1 MKKPIPIQD
10 ALLKIMRIT
19 VVQIILAA
27 ICSVSSYGFE
37 SFGQGV
43 LDNKITLEVD
53 DMDIKTVLNEIE
65 KKVPVK
71 FAYRLR
77 LFEDREHISVSF
89 QNTALRDILNH
100 LAGTKVTYEVVGDQI
115 IFGPSTAHAVTPGS
129 GVPKA
134 ITGVVTDETDS
145 PMPGVNVLVKGTNI
159 GTTTDVQGEFVLE
172 ATDTDVLIV
181 TFIGYL
187 KEEVP
192 IGAQTRL
199 RIRLMPDVQSL
210 GEVVVV
216 AFGEQKKQDV
226 VGSVTTIRPSE
237 LKVPSSN
244 LTTALAGR
252 VAGVIAYQRNG
263 EPGQDNADFFIRGVT
278 SFGYKKDPLILIDGI
293 ELTTQDLARL
303 QPDDIESFSILKDAT
318 ASALYG
324 TRAANG
330 VILIKTKE
338 GKSGTPTIKFRLEN
352 SISTPTR
359 NVELADPVTYMKLQ
373 NEAVLTRD
381 PLQPLPY
388 SQDKIDNTVPGS
400 GSLIYPSTD
409 WRQELM
415 RDYTMNQ
422 RVNLNVSGGGPIAR
436 YYVAGAFLQDNGIL
450 KVDKRNN
457 FNNNIK
463 LKTYSLRSNINVNL
477 SKSTEM
483 IIRLSGAFDE
493 YTGPVYGGA
502 DMYRRIM
509 RANPVR
515 FPAYYPVD
523 NEHIY
528 VKHIMFG
535 NYDAGNYTNPYADMV
550 RGYKDFSRSNMIA
563 QFEIKQDLSS
573 LIKGLTFNTMVNT
586 SRYTYFDVNRFYN
599 PFWYQMQNYDARTGE
614 YSIGVINPNGG
625 TEYLGYFEGPKT
637 INSVLYLQ
645 STLNYSHQFAKHSVN
660 GLLVYIMR
668 EARNANAGDLQASL
682 PFRNLGLSGRATYT
696 YDNRYFLEFNF
707 GYNGTERF
715 YNSKRFGFFPSAGI
729 AWTASNEAFFEPYKR
744 TINNL
749 RFRAT
754 YGLVGNDA
762 IGNESDRFLYLSNV
776 NMDAANRAATF
787 GRDFTYT
794 RNGISV
800 SRYSDPTITWETAR
814 KANYAIELGLFEN
827 INFIG
832 EYYTEKR
839 DNILMTRMGTPATMG
854 LESQPQ
860 ANVGKAEAK
869 GVDLSLDLNHNF
881 QRDFWIQGRV
891 NFTYATSK
899 YTAYEEPIYEK
910 EWWKTRVGYP
920 LSQQWGYIAER
931 LFVDDYEAANSPKQ
945 NFGEYGGGD
954 IKFRDV
960 NGDGQITGLDQVP
973 IGFPDRPEIVY
984 GFGFSVGYKRF
995 DFSTFFQ
1002 GLGRESFWIDAG
1014 ATAPFIDY
1022 DPNNTYG
1029 DMGNT
1034 QLLKAYADDHWSE
1047 ENKNLYALWPRL
1059 SPTLNSNNT
1068 QRSTWFMR
1076 NGAFL
1081 RLKQVELGYT
1091 VSEEKISRYG
1101 LKNVRIYVTGTNL
1114 LCWSKFKL
1122 WDIEMAGNGLGYPVQ
1137 RVFNMGLNVT
1147 F

>member
-1 MKKPIPIQD
+1 MKKPIPIHD
-10 ALLKIMRIT
+10 ALFKIMRIT

-27 ICSVSSYGFE
+27 VCSVSSYGFE
-37 SFGQGV
+37 SFSQGV
-43 LDNKITLEVD
+43 LDNTISLEVE
-53 DMDIKTVLNEIE
+53 DMDIKTILNEIE

-71 FAYRLR
+71 FAYRRR
-77 LFEDREHISVSF
+77 LFEDRDHISVSF
-89 QNTALRDILNH
+89 QNAPLRDVLNQ
-100 LAGTKVTYEVVGDQI
+100 LAGTNVSYEVVGDQI
-115 IFGPSTAHAVTPGS
+115 IFAPTTAHIDI

-134 ITGVVTDETDS
+134 LTGIITDETDA
-145 PMPGVNVLVKGTNI
+145 PMPGVSVLVKGTNI
-159 GTTTDVQGEFVLE
+159 GTTTNVEGEFVLE
-172 ATDTDVLIV
+172 ATDTDVLII
-181 TFIGYL
+181 TFIGYI
-187 KEEVP
+187 KQEISV
-192 IGAQTRL
+192 GAQTRM
-199 RIRLMPDVQSL
+199 RVRLIPDVQSL

-226 VGSVTTIRPSE
+226 IGSVTTIKPSE

-252 VAGVIAYQRNG
+252 VAGVIAYQRSG

-278 SFGYKKDPLILIDGI
+278 SFGYKKDPLILIDGV

-330 VILIKTKE
+330 VILVKTKE
-338 GKSGTPTIKFRLEN
+338 GKTGTPIVKLRLEN

-359 NVELADPVTYMKLQ
+359 NVELADPVTYMRLQ

-388 SQDKIDNTVPGS
+388 SQDQIDNTVPGS
-400 GSLIYPSTD
+400 GSMIYPATD
-409 WRQELM
+409 WRKELM
-415 RDYTMNQ
+415 KNYTMNQ
-422 RVNLNVSGGGPIAR
+422 RANLNVSGGGPAAR
-436 YYVAGAFLQDNGIL
+436 YYVAGAFTQDNGIL

-457 FNNNIK
+457 FNSNIK
-463 LKTYSLRSNINVNL
+463 LQTYSLRSNVNVNL
-477 SKSTEM
+477 SRSTEL

-493 YTGPVYGGA
+493 YKGPVYGGA
-502 DMYRRIM
+502 DMYRRVM

-515 FPAYYPVD
+515 FPAYYPKD
-523 NEHIY
+523 DEHMH
-528 VKHIMFG
+528 VKHILFG
-535 NYDAGNYTNPYADMV
+535 NYDAGNYTNPYADLV
-550 RGYKDFSRSNMIA
+550 RGYKEFSRSNMIA

-573 LIKGLTFNTMVNT
+573 LIKGLTFNTMANT

-599 PFWYQMQNYDARTGE
+599 PFWYQMQNYDTRSGE
-614 YSIGVINPNGG
+614 YNIGVINPNGG

-637 INSVLYLQ
+637 VNSVLYLQ
-645 STLNYSHQFAKHSVN
+645 STLNYTHQFGEKHNVN

-668 EARNANAGDLQASL
+668 EAQNANAGDLQASL
-682 PFRNLGLSGRATYT
+682 PFRNLGLSGRATYS
-696 YDNRYFLEFNF
+696 YDNRYFTEFNF

-715 YNSKRFGFFPSAGI
+715 YSSKRFGFFPSAGV
-729 AWTASNEAFFEPYKR
+729 AWTASNEKFFEPLRR

-762 IGNESDRFLYLSNV
+762 IGNERDRFLYLSNV

-800 SRYSDPTITWETAR
+800 SRYSDPTITWETAH
-814 KANYAIELGLFEN
+814 KANYAVEIGLFEN
-827 INFIG
+827 VNIIA

-839 DNILMTRMGTPATMG
+839 NNILMTRMGTPATMG

-860 ANVGKAEAK
+860 ANVGKAEAS
-869 GVDLSLDLNHNF
+869 GVDLSLDMSRNF
-881 QRDFWIQGRV
+881 RRDFWVQGRV

-899 YTAYEEPIYEK
+899 YTAYEEPLYEN
-910 EWWKTRVGYP
+910 EPWKSHVGYP
-920 LSQQWGYIAER
+920 LSQQWGLIAER
-931 LFVDDYEAANSPKQ
+931 LFVDDYEASNSPKQ

-960 NGDGQITGLDQVP
+960 NGDGQITNLDQVP

-1002 GLGRESFWIDAG
+1002 GLGRETFWIDAG

-1022 DPNNTYG
+1022 DPNDVYG
-1029 DMGNT
+1029 EVGNT

-1047 ENKNLYALWPRL
+1047 ENRNLYALWPRL
-1059 SPTLNSNNT
+1059 SPTLSGNNT

-1091 VSEEKISRYG
+1091 VSDEKLSKLR
-1101 LKNVRIYVTGTNL
+1101 LKNLRLYVNATNL
-1114 LCWSKFKL
+1114 LCWSQFKL

-1137 RVFNMGLNVT
+1137 RVVNMGLNVT